1 MRKIALALMPVVM
14 FAQYSPALTLAS
26 NFNTNRLYANEL
38 GSVQPFELSTQIAEI
53 SARIA
58 QTAVVPTSFSFT
70 STLSDISTMSSLAA
84 QLTRIVSSP
93 AETRLV
99 TNLTGNINMLTNQ
112 MHSMSAENYDL
123 RRIATISTNIAQF
136 AAQVAQS
143 ATLQNSTLNPSRAIL
158 AATNARNA
166 INRGFYDRTTNLTLP
181 TNQRLAVQKVV
192 AETIRNNPQLI
203 VDTIARYSMN
213 NSVANAQALVRA
225 KSNEIF
231 AENNQLVLGNPNAD
245 VTIVEFND
253 YNCTYCKQMSYVLN
267 QATQADSNLK
277 ILVKEAPVFQANSE
291 LAAKAAVAAKR
302 QGMYENF
309 RNTLANFTG
318 PINNASI
325 MQIARTIGLDLNT
338 FQADLQNP
346 AIDHYLAKN
355 VELARTLGFTI
366 TPTIIISKN
375 NGQFSRVITGALS
388 LPELRT
394 AIAAVRSGATTI

>member
-14 FAQYSPALTLAS
+14 FAQYSPALTLVS
-26 NFNTNRLYANEL
+26 KFNTNRLYANEL
-38 GSVQPFELSTQIAEI
+38 GSVQPFELATQIAEI

-70 STLSDISTMSSLAA
+70 STQSDISTMSSLAA
-84 QLTRIVSSP
+84 QLTSIVSSP
-93 AETRLV
+93 AETRLA
-99 TNLTGNINMLTNQ
+99 TNLTSNINMLMNQ

-166 INRGFYDRTTNLTLP
+166 INSGFYDRTTNLTLP